1 MRAPNA
7 TPAFLALDQGG
18 SASRARV
25 FDARGQLWAGARVDV
40 GHQRPRPGWVE
51 QDPEA
56 LVQSLV
62 QAAAMAVTSLDR
74 SQRGALQS
82 AGLVCQ
88 RSSVVAW
95 DAQSGAALSPVLSWQ
110 DTRAAD
116 WLAAQPLDVEAVRAR
131 TGLYPN
137 AHFGLSKLRWLLEYN
152 DAVQHAA
159 GQGRLR
165 FGPLAAFLAH
175 RLLRERPLKVDP
187 ANASR
192 TLLLDLARG
201 DWCDAT
207 LHQFGFERDWLP
219 VVVASDADY
228 GHLPLP
234 GGELPLRL
242 LSGDQ
247 SAAAFAFGAPVPE
260 AGYVNLGT
268 GAFVYR
274 LAHAVSGPAVLGAAL
289 PTPAR
294 LLRSVIHWSEQPQ
307 FVMEGTVNGAGSALA
322 WFNQKYDH
330 AAVDAVDEWPVET
343 YGLPLFL
350 NGIGGLGSPDWQPD
364 FASRFIGSGT
374 VAAQRIAVAE
384 SIVFLLQRNLECLQE
399 CAPLA
404 GLVATGGLSGSE
416 AFCQWLADLS
426 GLTVQRPA
434 DCEASARGAA
444 CLLAGQPSGW
454 LNAPARYFHARPNA
468 ALQGRY
474 RQWTQHMDEALAH
487 HGRQSRSI

>member
-7 TPAFLALDQGG
+7 TSVFLALDQGG

-25 FDARGQLWAGARVDV
+25 FDAVGQQWAAARIKVD
-40 GHQRPRPGWVE
+40 HQRPQPGRVE

-62 QAAAMAVTSLDR
+62 QAAAMAVASLDR
-74 SQRGALQS
+74 SQRGVLQS
-82 AGLVCQ
+82 VGLVCQ
-88 RSSVVAW
+88 RSSLLAW
-95 DAQSGAALSPVLSWQ
+95 DADSGAALSPVLSWQ

-116 WLAAQPLDVEAVRAR
+116 WLAAQRLDVDAVRAR

-137 AHFGLSKLRWLLEYN
+137 AHFGMSKLRWLLDHN
-152 DAVQHAA
+152 DAVQRAA
-159 GQGRLR
+159 VTGRLR

-175 RLLRERPLKVDP
+175 RLLRERPMKVDP

-207 LHQFGFERDWLP
+207 LQQFGFERNWLP
-219 VVVASDADY
+219 VVVASDAEY

-260 AGYVNLGT
+260 SGYVNLGT
-268 GAFVYR
+268 GAFIYR
-274 LAHAVSGPAVLGAAL
+274 LAHSVLGPAL
-289 PTPAR
+289 PTSAR
-294 LLRSVIHWSEQPQ
+294 MLRSVIHWSAQPQ

-322 WFNQKYDH
+322 WFDQQH
-330 AAVDAVDEWPVET
+330 GPAAVDTAEDWSGDT
-343 YGLPLFL
+343 AGLPLFL

-364 FASRFIGSGT
+364 FASCFIGTGT
-374 VAAQRIAVAE
+374 AAAQRIAVAE

-399 CAPLA
+399 SAPLA
-404 GLVATGGLSGSE
+404 GLVATGGLSGSPV
-416 AFCQWLADLS
+416 FCQWLADLS
-426 GLTVQRPA
+426 GLAVQRPA

-444 CLLAGQPSGW
+444 YLLAGQPSGW

-468 ALQGRY
+468 ALHSRY
-474 RQWTQHMDEALAH
+474 RQWTQLMDEALAH
-487 HGRQSRSI
+487 HGRQSRSM